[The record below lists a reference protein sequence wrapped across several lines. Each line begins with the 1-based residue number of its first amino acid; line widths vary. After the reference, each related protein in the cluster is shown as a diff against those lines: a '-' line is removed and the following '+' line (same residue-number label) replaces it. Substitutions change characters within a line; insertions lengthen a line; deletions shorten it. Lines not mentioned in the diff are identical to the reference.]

1 MGEFTS
7 ISVSDGTE
15 MRVYVARPASTAKTP
30 AILVFQEAFGVNSH
44 IRDVTER
51 FAKRGYVAASPELF
65 HRTAPGFEGRYDDFD
80 SVRKHMS
87 AMTNE
92 GIEADV
98 RATYETLRGASR
110 VVSVGFCMG
119 GRVSYIANSILPLN
133 AAASFYGG
141 GIAPALLDRAA
152 RQNGPILFFWGGLDK
167 HIGEDQRGAV
177 RTSMTNA
184 SKPFI
189 ETLFSFA
196 DHGFF
201 CDQRASYNPEAARD
215 AWALTTSFLDA
226 HAENS
231 ERSEESTEAPR
242 KR

>member
-7 ISVSDGTE
+7 VKVSDGTE
-15 MRVYVARPASTAKTP
+15 MRVYVARPASQSAR

-51 FAKRGYVAASPELF
+51 FAELGYLATAPELF
-65 HRTAPGFEGRYDDFD
+65 HRTEPGFEGRYDDFN
-80 SVRKHMS
+80 SVRPHIS
-87 AMTNE
+87 ALTTD

-98 RATYETLRGASR
+98 RATYELLRDANR
-110 VVSVGFCMG
+110 VAAIGFCMG
-119 GRVSYIANSILPLN
+119 GRVAYIANSILPL
-133 AAASFYGG
+133 AAAVSFYGG
-141 GIAPALLDRAA
+141 GIAPALLDRAS
-152 RQNGPILFFWGGLDK
+152 RQHAPIMLFWGGLDK
-167 HIGEDQRGAV
+167 HIGEDQRGAI
-177 RTSMTNA
+177 RQALTGA

-201 CDQRASYNPEAARD
+201 CDQRASYNPDAARE

-226 HAENS
+226 
-231 ERSEESTEAPR
+231 RSAI
-242 KR
+242 